1 MAASQDSWA
10 KPLADELV
18 DLFRVDD
25 LSYVRTGLGTYD
37 PSTGQ
42 ITGTDTTFTKAGAV
56 AVSGSTGEGTTGSN
70 LYIEVWMNTS
80 YIDDMFPTTDDYLI
94 YQGRKYNI
102 TQVDPMYSGDTNYAC
117 KVRAES

>member
-1 MAASQDSWA
+1 MAFQDSFA

-25 LSYVRTGLGTYD
+25 LTYVRTGNSVYNPT
-37 PSTGQ
+37 TGQ
-42 ITGTDTTFTKAGAV
+42 VTSSETLYQKAGAITK
-56 AVSGSTGEGTTGSN
+56 SGSLGEGTTGSN
-70 LYIEVWMNTS
+70 LYIEVWINS
-80 YIDDMFPTTDDYLI
+80 SFIDNQFPTPDDYLI

-102 TQVDPMYSGDTNYAC
+102 TEVDPRYSGDTDYAC

>member
-1 MAASQDSWA
+1 MASQDDWA

-25 LSYVRTGLGTYD
+25 LSYVRTGLGTYN
-37 PSTGQ
+37 PETGQ
-42 ITGTDTTFTKAGAV
+42 ITGTDTTFYKAGAV
-56 AVSGSTGEGTTGSN
+56 AVSGSTGEGTTGAN

-80 YIDDMFPTTDDYLI
+80 YIDDLFPTTDDYLV

-102 TQVDPMYSGDTNYAC
+102 TQVDPMYSGDTTYAC